1 MSFKFFIYKIS
12 NIASLWYRL
21 ETNIWKLEKKAF
33 TGDVVVKDLPVNA
46 GDIRHAGSIP
56 GFGRSPGGGH
66 GNTVQ
71 YSCLADP
78 MDRESWQATVHRV
91 V

>member
-66 GNTVQ
+66 SNPLQ
-71 YSCLADP
+71 YSCLENSMGP
-78 MDRESWQATVHRV
+78 
-91 V
+91 